1 MIKEIIQY
9 FKKGNDNKDLS
20 YKALRRLIGVMG
32 ILLPLICILGGCF
45 IACIP
50 IQQSISIYYYTNMRD
65 FFVGLMFVVSFFL
78 LTYKGYNRLD
88 FFITLI
94 TGFAGLGVALFPCF
108 NELYKTQRVGIFQLN
123 IDVSDTIHLASAG
136 SFFILLA
143 INSIFLF
150 TRKNHE
156 EPTPEKGTRNI
167 IYIVCGIIIL
177 ISLTIIFIC
186 MQLLSDKQLFDSKI
200 VLILEAIAL
209 LAFGTSWLIKGE
221 TLFTDKK

>member
-1 MIKEIIQY
+1 MVKEIIQY

-32 ILLPLICILGGCF
+32 ILLPLICILGGCL

-94 TGFAGLGVALFPCF
+94 TGIAGLGVALFPCF
-108 NELYKTQRVGIFQLN
+108 NELYKLQRVGIFQLN
-123 IDVSDTIHLASAG
+123 INLSNTIHLASAG

-150 TRKNHE
+150 TRQNHE
-156 EPTPEKGTRNI
+156 LPTPQKGTRNI
-167 IYIVCGIIIL
+167 IYIVCGVVIL
-177 ISLTIIFIC
+177 ICLAIIFIC
-186 MQLLSDKQLFDSKI
+186 MHFMPAEQLYNTKI
-200 VLILEAIAL
+200 ILILEAIAL